1 MVAQLEPSSHRVLRY
16 DAQGHRLG
24 PVGTLAAQAALIW
37 GLIWTMGAIQELII
51 PPALGTIALLL
62 ALGAA
67 LLAPRRVIMEFPISL
82 SILGIFAISLASITW
97 TVDPVATQASVRA
110 LFPAMVG
117 IVIVSGLL
125 TLHDLVE
132 ALIWTI
138 RIVLVITVVSL
149 ILIPSTRLHV
159 GVESGG
165 VEDYAGW
172 HGLFNHKNNMTEFLV
187 LAIPTILVFHRNGII
202 KWGTLGVIAILMVG
216 STSATGFSA
225 GFFVFVAWVWLT
237 IYHSQQKEDR
247 RNSTLLFLSS
257 VVMSLA
263 VVAVALSSIA
273 TITSAYGKDTTLSG
287 RTLIWEASIDAL
299 MRQPLFGHGYG
310 SLFWRERL
318 SPETA
323 EIWRQVGFDAS
334 HAHNGALDLAL
345 QVGFVGLAIFAVL
358 WVSTAW
364 KGWQAIALQPDLGI
378 WVVCIL
384 SANFLMSLS
393 EDTFYG
399 GWLGVFAMLK
409 TLLMRRDES
418 LRRARWQDGPV
429 NKWAYR

>member
-1 MVAQLEPSSHRVLRY
+1 M
-16 DAQGHRLG
+16 G
-24 PVGTLAAQAALIW
+24 PVGTLAAQAALVW
-37 GLIWTMGAIQELII
+37 GVIWTMGAIREIII
-51 PPALGTIALLL
+51 PPALGTLALLL

-82 SILGIFAISLASITW
+82 SILGIFTISIASVTW

-110 LFPAMVG
+110 LIPAMLA
-117 IVIVSGLL
+117 IVIVAGLL
-125 TLHDLVE
+125 TLQDLVD
-132 ALIWTI
+132 ALIWAI
-138 RIVLVITVVSL
+138 RIVLVVTVVSL
-149 ILIPSTRLHV
+149 ILFPWTRLHV

-165 VEDYAGW
+165 VDDYAGW

-187 LAIPTILVFHRNGII
+187 LAIPTILVFHRNGIV
-202 KWGTLGVIAILMVG
+202 KWMTLGVIAVLMVG
-216 STSATGFSA
+216 STSATGLSA
-225 GFFVFVAWVWLT
+225 GFFVVVAWVWLT

-257 VVMSLA
+257 VVGALA
-263 VVAVALSSIA
+263 IVAVALSSIA

-299 MRQPLFGHGYG
+299 MRRPLFGHGFG
-310 SLFWRERL
+310 ALFWREGV

-345 QVGFVGLAIFAVL
+345 QIGFVGLGIFLVL
-358 WVSTAW
+358 WVSTLW
-364 KGWQAIALQPDLGI
+364 RGWQAISLQPDLGI

-399 GWLGVFAMLK
+399 GWLGVFALLK

-418 LRRARWQDGPV
+418 LRRPTWREQPDQ
-429 NKWAYR
+429 KWAYR